1 MGTTA
6 LGGANGAGAAARS
19 ADGRWEFML
28 QSGRTAGQDQPE
40 FLRYLCRQ
48 LEATTI
54 NTMLQAARRATPEKG
69 LLSGGFAGSMFQS
82 MADEEYSR
90 MLAARGGFGLG
101 DMMFK
106 QMDAMRAYRQTD
118 AAASAA
124 AAGAGAGNG
133 PQGAT
138 GKSDN

>member
-1 MGTTA
+1 MVTSA
-6 LGGANGAGAAARS
+6 AGATSGARAVDPS

-28 QSGRTAGQDQPE
+28 QSGRAPGKDQPE
-40 FLRYLCRQ
+40 FMRYLCRQ
-48 LEATTI
+48 LEATAI
-54 NTMLQAARRATPEKG
+54 NSMLQAARRSAPQKG